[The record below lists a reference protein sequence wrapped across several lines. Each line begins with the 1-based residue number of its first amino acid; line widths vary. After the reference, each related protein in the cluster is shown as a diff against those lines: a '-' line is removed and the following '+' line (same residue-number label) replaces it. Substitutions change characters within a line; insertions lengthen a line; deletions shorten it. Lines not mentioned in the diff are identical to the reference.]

1 MADLSFD
8 DVTKEL
14 GIGADELRR
23 MVADNEIRAFHEGG
37 ELKFKR
43 EDVNKLKNRLETAP
57 TIILSD
63 TDAESIL
70 EDSGID
76 LESPLLEE
84 PLLEEPVGA
93 APAADD
99 ALQSSETV
107 LSVDGLLEDAPAG
120 ADETALG
127 LDVAGGKDAG
137 HDTVLDSQLVED
149 ELSLDAQEG
158 ALALDDD
165 VRSGPRRI
173 KAKAQEAN
181 PVMTVLTVVCSVLL
195 VVPGAI
201 LINMAG
207 GQDGSFPD
215 WIAKDLSFLN
225 WLVDEFVHLFN

>member
-1 MADLSFD
+1 MADLSFN
-8 DVTKEL
+8 DVVKEL
-14 GIGADELRR
+14 GVGAEELRR

-43 EDVNKLKNRLETAP
+43 EDVSKLKNRLETTP

-76 LESPLLEE
+76 LDSPILEDSSLEE
-84 PLLEEPVGA
+84 PALE
-93 APAADD
+93 D

-107 LSVDGLLEDAPAG
+107 LSVDGLLEDSSSG

-127 LDVAGGKDAG
+127 LDVTDAG

-149 ELSLDAQEG
+149 DLSLDSQEG
-158 ALALDDD
+158 ALALDDS

-173 KAKAQEAN
+173 KAKPQEAN
-181 PVMTVLTVVCSVLL
+181 AVMTVLTVVCSVLL

-207 GQDGSFPD
+207 GQDGSFPE
-215 WIAKDLSFLN
+215 WIASDLSFLN
-225 WLVDEFVHLFN
+225 GVVDSIVQLF

>member
-8 DVTKEL
+8 DVTREL
-14 GIGADELRR
+14 GIGAEDLRR

-57 TIILSD
+57 TIILSE

-76 LESPLLEE
+76 LEAPIMEEPVLEE
-84 PLLEEPVGA
+84 PA
-93 APAADD
+93 AEQAAADD

-107 LSVDGLLEDAPAG
+107 LSVDGLLEDAPTG

-127 LDVAGGKDAG
+127 LDVTEGKDAG
-137 HDTVLDSQLVED
+137 HDTVLDSQLVEED
-149 ELSLDAQEG
+149 LSLDAQEG
-158 ALALDDD
+158 AAALDEEA
-165 VRSGPRRI
+165 RSGPRRI

-181 PVMTVLTVVCSVLL
+181 PVMTVLTVACSALL

-201 LINMAG
+201 LVNMAG
-207 GQDGSFPD
+207 GSDGSFPE

-225 WLVDEFVHLFN
+225 GIVDSIVQLF

>member
-76 LESPLLEE
+76 LESPVLEEPVLEE
-84 PLLEEPVGA
+84 PLA
-93 APAADD
+93 AAADD

-107 LSVDGLLEDAPAG
+107 LSVDGLLEDSPAG

-127 LDVAGGKDAG
+127 LDVAAGKEPG
-137 HDTVLDSQLVED
+137 HDTVLDSQLVD
-149 ELSLDAQEG
+149 DGLSLDAQEG
-158 ALALDDD
+158 SLALDDD

-225 WLVDEFVHLFN
+225 GLVDGFVHLFN